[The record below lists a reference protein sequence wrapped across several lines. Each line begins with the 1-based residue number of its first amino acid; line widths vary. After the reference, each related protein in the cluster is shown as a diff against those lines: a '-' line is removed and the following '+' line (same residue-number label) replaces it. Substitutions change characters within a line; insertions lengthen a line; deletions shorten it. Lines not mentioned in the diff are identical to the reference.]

1 MPACVKKHIRA
12 NKRVHVLGNV
22 YTHVH
27 GHVFS
32 SALLLDFYLSTP
44 RAAGRSAH
52 QHVCVAIGVLLRPA
66 CSACW
71 WLTNG
76 KGHAHEKEVV

>member
-32 SALLLDFYLSTP
+32 SALLFDFYLSTP
-44 RAAGRSAH
+44 RAASRSAH
-52 QHVCVAIGVLLRPA
+52 QHVCVAIAWRAAPAGVLRVLV
-66 CSACW
+66 
-71 WLTNG
+71 
-76 KGHAHEKEVV
+76 AHEWEG